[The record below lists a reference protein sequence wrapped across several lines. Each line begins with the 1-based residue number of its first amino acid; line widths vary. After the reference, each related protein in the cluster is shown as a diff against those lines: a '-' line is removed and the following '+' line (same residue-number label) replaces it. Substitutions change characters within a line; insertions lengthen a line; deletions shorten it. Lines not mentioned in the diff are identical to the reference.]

1 MEMNKN
7 EQWWTGKKTK
17 CYGGASTAEGEL
29 GLHKH
34 CSAATA
40 ASAAATAP
48 TTDTATAAYTSTALH
63 AFLDPYSTQNTD
75 SDEIHIVS

>member
-1 MEMNKN
+1 MN
-7 EQWWTGKKTK
+7 WKKTN
-17 CYGGASTAEGEL
+17 CYGGAGAAEGEL
-29 GLHKH
+29 RLTPALLCCY
-34 CSAATA
+34 CSAAT
-40 ASAAATAP
+40 ATAP